1 MEEIEKLSS
10 MISNLLQRVEN
21 LDKKT
26 NKIEKHCLENHAL
39 LEKKISDLT
48 KSSEANINE
57 LMLEMEQRSQRSGN
71 LIFFGLPEQNDG
83 SVEER
88 LSLIHIPSPRDL
100 STSRMPS
107 SA

>member
-10 MISNLLQRVEN
+10 MISNLLQQVEN

-26 NKIEKHCLENHAL
+26 DKIEKHCLENHAP

-57 LMLEMEQRSQRSGN
+57 LT
-71 LIFFGLPEQNDG
+71 
-83 SVEER
+83 SVCWKWSNVLNVVE
-88 LSLIHIPSPRDL
+88 I
-100 STSRMPS
+100 
-107 SA
+107 